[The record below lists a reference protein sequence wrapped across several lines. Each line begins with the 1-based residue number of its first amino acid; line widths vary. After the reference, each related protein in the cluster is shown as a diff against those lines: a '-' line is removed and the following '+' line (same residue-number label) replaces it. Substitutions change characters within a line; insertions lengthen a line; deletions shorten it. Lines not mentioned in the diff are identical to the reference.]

1 METYLFYFEGE
12 WCFLNVYIRPNQP
25 VREPCPEKCIYWI
38 DWEVYSETN
47 FTENNKNILCI
58 DYQNTLHYY
67 RNDNKIFC
75 DFTNMKCKKS
85 MTLIY
90 NIDDLEQLKNTY
102 KYRVIY
108 IN

>member
-1 METYLFYFEGE
+1 MKTYLFYFEDE
-12 WCFLNVYIRPNQP
+12 WCFLNVYIRPNQQ
-25 VREPCPEKCIYWI
+25 VYWI
-38 DWEVYSETN
+38 DWEVYSEPN
-47 FTENNKNILCI
+47 FIENNKNILCI

-67 RNDNKIFC
+67 SNDNKTFC

-90 NIDDLEQLKNTY
+90 SIDDLEQLKYTY